1 MVISTETVTTSPVVV
16 VKTIDATIALNP
28 GDIIKD
34 EDGQL
39 LGTIKSV
46 DSATQVTLEDNCA
59 SVSAVDKSMN
69 KN

>member
-1 MVISTETVTTSPVVV
+1 
-16 VKTIDATIALNP
+16 LNP

-59 SVSAVDKSMN
+59 SVSAVDKVVRNVTPITLLMSFE
-69 KN
+69 K